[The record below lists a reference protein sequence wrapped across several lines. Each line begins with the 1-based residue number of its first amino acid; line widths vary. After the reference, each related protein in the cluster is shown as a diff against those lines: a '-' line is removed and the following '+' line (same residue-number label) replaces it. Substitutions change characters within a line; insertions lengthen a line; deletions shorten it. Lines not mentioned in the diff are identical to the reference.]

1 MEDMPR
7 KPRAEH
13 EPGLYH
19 VFARGVRKSPIYLDE
34 PDRWRYLK
42 LLHKTVDRTAWMLLS
57 YCLMGNHV
65 HLLIET
71 REPNLGAGMHRL
83 HGAYAQWFN
92 RRHGFVGHV
101 FQNRY
106 ESVTITNDPQL
117 WVTAAYIA
125 RNPVTAGFCATPEK
139 WQWSSHAG
147 IVNDRAPEWLDR
159 ARLAAYFAS
168 SGGDGI
174 TRYADFVTASAHLN
188 GDSPPLGGVYGPEES
203 ERRSG
208 RTNQK
213 ADRRRATAAGA
224 A

>member
-1 MEDMPR
+1 MPR
-7 KPRAEH
+7 EARAEH

-19 VFARGVRKSPIYLDE
+19 VYARGIRKLPIYLDDS
-34 PDRWRYLK
+34 DRWRYIK
-42 LLHKTVDRTAWMLLS
+42 LLRKTVERTGWMCLS

-71 REPNLGAGMHRL
+71 REPNLGVGMHRL

-106 ESVTITNDPQL
+106 ESVTIVNDPQL

-125 RNPVTAGFCATPEK
+125 RNPVTAGLCATPDK
-139 WQWSSHAG
+139 WQWSSHAQ
-147 IVNDRAPEWLDR
+147 IVEDRAPAWLDR
-159 ARLAAYFAS
+159 ARLASYFVA
-168 SGGDGI
+168 SGGEGI
-174 TRYADFVTASAHLN
+174 TRYAEFVTASANLN
-188 GDSPPLGGVYGPEES
+188 GDSPSLGGVYGPEED

-208 RTNQK
+208 RRNQK
-213 ADRRRATAAGA
+213 VARTAAMAAGA

>member
-1 MEDMPR
+1 MPR
-7 KPRAEH
+7 EPRAEH

-19 VFARGVRKSPIYLDE
+19 VYARGIRKTLIYLDDK
-34 PDRWRYLK
+34 DRWRYLK
-42 LLHKTVDRTAWMLLS
+42 LLRKTVERTDWMCLS

-71 REPNLGAGMHRL
+71 RQPNLGAGMHRF
-83 HGAYAQWFN
+83 HGAYAQYFN

-101 FQNRY
+101 FQDRY
-106 ESVTITNDPQL
+106 KGVPIASDPQL

-125 RNPVTAGFCATPEK
+125 RNPVTAGFCASPEQ
-139 WQWSSHAG
+139 WQWGSHAA
-147 IVNDRAPEWLDR
+147 IVEDRAPAWLDR
-159 ARLAAYFAS
+159 SRLASYFGT
-168 SGGDGI
+168 SGGEGI
-174 TRYADFVTASAHLN
+174 KRYTELVTATANLN
-188 GDSPPLGGVYGPEES
+188 GDSPGLGGVYGPEDS

-213 ADRRRATAAGA
+213 SARRVATVAGA